1 MTRIRDKISRDDELY
16 LIGSKKNCSALGS
29 GELERTPRC
38 SEVSVPG
45 VLAQWVSIYSMNRT
59 LMVGFIRIRYGSLG
73 SLVAP
78 SDAKLKGAVL

>member
-16 LIGSKKNCSALGS
+16 LIGAKRDCSAFGS

-45 VLAQWVSIYSMNRT
+45 VLAQWVSIGSMNRT
-59 LMVGFIRIRYGSLG
+59 FMVGFIRIRYDSLG
-73 SLVAP
+73 SLVVP